1 MSLEQAYD
9 EQYFCPHKRIK
20 VSTATIAILGACSEN
35 GKTASRKLAAGNRLL
50 LLDEKKEA
58 LQQLKDELEAKY
70 PGNIEAMECFRDTG
84 WEADAIVLAIQTD
97 KDREAFTIM
106 KPYVTG
112 KTVIIFS
119 SNEKEVAEIKQLLPY
134 SKLVSISEGDCE
146 CVNKMQALLKEALS
160 N

>member
-1 MSLEQAYD
+1 
-9 EQYFCPHKRIK
+9 

-35 GKTASRKLAAGNRLL
+35 GKTACHKLAAGNRLL
-50 LLDEKKEA
+50 LQDEKKEA
-58 LQQLKDELEAKY
+58 LQKLKNELEAKY
-70 PGNIEAMECFRDTG
+70 PGNIEVMECFQETG

-97 KDREAFTIM
+97 KDREAFTLM

-119 SNEKEVAEIKQLLPY
+119 SKEKELVEIKQLLPY
-134 SKLVSISEGDCE
+134 SKLISINEADCE
-146 CVNKMQALLKEALS
+146 CVNKMQALLKETLS